1 MCKFYSLL
9 LWNKSAQLKDEYLN
23 KDEYVIDLERGIEK
37 LACNKAVGP
46 DRIPGEWLKYRQ
58 LRKDITSH
66 LRSWIK
72 KWVDDEKIP
81 EHWAWAKL
89 ILISKENN
97 KNPAIENTRPIA
109 ILPAITKVFEQS
121 TLPNF
126 EKVAYTNGFLMENQR
141 GFRPGTSTGNNI
153 ADLINFWKTAQSDK
167 EKKLL
172 VFIDIKKAY
181 DSVNRE
187 KLLKIL
193 DEADISENLINTMR
207 DFYNKT
213 KLIYKGITIHTN
225 KGLFQGSWLSPILF
239 NFYINKLL
247 IDINTEKWKA
257 IVFADDIVMMI
268 KSKKYLNESLIKL
281 KLCREGIELEIN
293 EKIWNYEDT

>member
-1 MCKFYSLL
+1 MWF
-9 LWNKSAQLKDEYLN
+9 
-23 KDEYVIDLERGIEK
+23 IERGIEK
-37 LACNKAVGP
+37 LTCNKAVGP
-46 DRIPGEWLKYRQ
+46 ERIPGEWLKHRQ

-66 LRSWIK
+66 LGSWIK
-72 KWVDDEKIP
+72 KWVEEEKIP

-109 ILPAITKVFEQS
+109 ILPAITKAIEQS
-121 TLPNF
+121 ILPNF
-126 EKVAYTNGFLMENQR
+126 EKVAYTNGFLTENQR
-141 GFRPGTSTGNNI
+141 GFRPGNHI
-153 ADLINFWKTAQSDK
+153 ADLIYLWKTAQSDK

-181 DSVNRE
+181 DSVYRE

-193 DEADISENLINTMR
+193 DEADIPGNLINTLR

-225 KGLFQGSWLSPILF
+225 KGLFQGSWLSPIFLF
-239 NFYINKLL
+239 IHKQAINRYKHWEMKRYC
-247 IDINTEKWKA
+247 ICWWYYDDWKWKISKWKPNKTKTLLRGA
-257 IVFADDIVMMI
+257 RIRD
-268 KSKKYLNESLIKL
+268 KSK
-281 KLCREGIELEIN
+281 
-293 EKIWNYEDT
+293 KIWNYEDT